1 MTLLVDKIDNAKWL
15 STAEKNML
23 KNNLDRDNTTK
34 ASSLWDLIFNGRV
47 WLLVLILLTFNTVF
61 YGLAFWIP
69 TIIKS
74 TGISNTLHIYLLA
87 AIPEATAIVAMTI
100 NAWHSNKTGERRLHA
115 AIPAFIG
122 GMGLIGSAFFAHN
135 LPVSSKRP
143 AMSPSK
149 LQH

>member
-1 MTLLVDKIDNAKWL
+1 VTLLVDKIDNAKWL

-87 AIPEATAIVAMTI
+87 AIP
-100 NAWHSNKTGERRLHA
+100 
-115 AIPAFIG
+115 
-122 GMGLIGSAFFAHN
+122 
-135 LPVSSKRP
+135 
-143 AMSPSK
+143 
-149 LQH
+149 